1 MEKTYA
7 KFMKWGRLVN
17 NKSSEVFKLI
27 EDMDNNN
34 NTVKVVNMN
43 NWKRYDLLKAWIR
56 NYESNS
62 MGFRDRFDENIE
74 DCKKEMQSYETELQ
88 ITDIEPANK
97 IQFITPNYKT
107 KFEVKNLDSILVN
120 GESRRVIFLDETHF
134 QFEKGSCYHICQ
146 WAELC
151 DKNGIEINP
160 I

>member
-1 MEKTYA
+1 
-7 KFMKWGRLVN
+7 
-17 NKSSEVFKLI
+17 
-27 EDMDNNN
+27 
-34 NTVKVVNMN
+34 
-43 NWKRYDLLKAWIR
+43 
-56 NYESNS
+56 
-62 MGFRDRFDENIE
+62 
-74 DCKKEMQSYETELQ
+74 MQSYETELQ